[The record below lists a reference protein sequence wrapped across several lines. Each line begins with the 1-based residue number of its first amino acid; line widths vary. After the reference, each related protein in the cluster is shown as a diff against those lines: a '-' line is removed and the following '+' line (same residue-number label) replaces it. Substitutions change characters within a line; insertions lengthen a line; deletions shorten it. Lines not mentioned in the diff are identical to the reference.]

1 MGMSKP
7 SRVPGGLRGGVSAP
21 AGYGAAPR
29 SKTHVSKYFH
39 GFFITINSMI
49 LYFKHIIHIDDFPL
63 NGHPPSLTLWLTSTQ
78 SHDSA
83 THSDDYET
91 NILIGTPRTQGDWLN

>member
-1 MGMSKP
+1 MGMSK
-7 SRVPGGLRGGVSAP
+7 GLRGAVSAP

-29 SKTHVSKYFH
+29 SKKYVSKMSN

-63 NGHPPSLTLWLTSTQ
+63 NGHPPSVPMSDGIMRANVALKTSF
-78 SHDSA
+78 
-83 THSDDYET
+83 
-91 NILIGTPRTQGDWLN
+91 